1 MIASGANLSTAEQ
14 LNRFA
19 LDIYEPLREESG
31 NLFLSPFSIAVC
43 LAMAGAGARG
53 ETARQIFE
61 ALHLPADDERS
72 HAGLGDLIRRLSQER
87 EGRAY
92 RIEIADS
99 FWGQIGY
106 GFFDAFL
113 DLIRTR
119 YEGELHEVDF
129 EREPESARLAINRWV
144 EEKTQGRIRDIMSP
158 GLMHPLLRLVLVN
171 AIYFKGAWDVP
182 FEESLT
188 HSAPFMTGPGR
199 YVEAAM
205 MNRTHDVGYFEDDDC
220 QAIELPYRGISNSL
234 PPYVEDVLSM
244 VVFLPR
250 KTDGLRAFEKSLDA
264 DRLMRALNRLKK
276 LEVELFLP
284 KFRLESQ
291 FELGQ
296 TLRAMGIRDA
306 FAMGTADFSGM
317 ADREDLAISEMI
329 HNSFVAVNEA
339 GTEAAAATISDWLG
353 EGEGFEAPPPVVFRA
368 DHPFLFLIREVETA
382 SILFLG
388 RVADPGTSG

>member
-1 MIASGANLSTAEQ
+1 MIASGANLSTAER

-61 ALHLPADDERS
+61 ALHLPADDERF

-129 EREPESARLAINRWV
+129 ERKPESARLAINRWV

-158 GLMHPLLRLVLVN
+158 GLRR
-171 AIYFKGAWDVP
+171 
-182 FEESLT
+182 
-188 HSAPFMTGPGR
+188 TGYGR
-199 YVEAAM
+199 SR
-205 MNRTHDVGYFEDDDC
+205 NRWMPTG
-220 QAIELPYRGISNSL
+220 
-234 PPYVEDVLSM
+234 
-244 VVFLPR
+244 
-250 KTDGLRAFEKSLDA
+250 
-264 DRLMRALNRLKK
+264 
-276 LEVELFLP
+276 
-284 KFRLESQ
+284 
-291 FELGQ
+291 
-296 TLRAMGIRDA
+296 
-306 FAMGTADFSGM
+306 
-317 ADREDLAISEMI
+317 
-329 HNSFVAVNEA
+329 
-339 GTEAAAATISDWLG
+339 
-353 EGEGFEAPPPVVFRA
+353 
-368 DHPFLFLIREVETA
+368 
-382 SILFLG
+382 
-388 RVADPGTSG
+388 